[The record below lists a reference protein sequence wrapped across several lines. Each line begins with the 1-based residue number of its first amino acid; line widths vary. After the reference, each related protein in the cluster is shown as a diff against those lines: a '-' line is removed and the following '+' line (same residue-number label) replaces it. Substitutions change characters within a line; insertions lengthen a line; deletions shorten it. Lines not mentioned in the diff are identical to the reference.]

1 MQRLPNNALGKALF
15 KLLNEKLPDITVYDF
30 VPEEAAVPYVTI
42 GTMVTNDISSKAETA
57 YKVAIQIN
65 IWSEYRGKYE
75 INKIAERIMALLC
88 SNEGYIDV
96 TADGFTAY
104 QNTIDMYE
112 AYPEDAYGYN
122 GVISLEVRVKDQSG
136 KEGG

>member
-88 SNEGYIDV
+88 SNEGCIDV

-122 GVISLEVRVKDQSG
+122 CVISLEVRVKDQSG
-136 KEGG
+136 K

>member
-15 KLLNEKLPDITVYDF
+15 KLLKEKLPDVTVYDF

-57 YKVAIQIN
+57 YKVTIQIN

-75 INKIAERIMALLC
+75 INKIAERIMGLLC
-88 SNEGYIDV
+88 SMDGYIDV
-96 TADGFTAY
+96 TQDGFMAY
-104 QNTIDMYE
+104 QNTVDMYE
-112 AYPEDAYGYN
+112 AYPEDADGYN
-122 GVISLEVRVKDQSG
+122 GVISLEIRIKDKKLS
-136 KEGG
+136 E

>member
-15 KLLNEKLPDITVYDF
+15 TLLNEKLPGITVYDF

-136 KEGG
+136 K